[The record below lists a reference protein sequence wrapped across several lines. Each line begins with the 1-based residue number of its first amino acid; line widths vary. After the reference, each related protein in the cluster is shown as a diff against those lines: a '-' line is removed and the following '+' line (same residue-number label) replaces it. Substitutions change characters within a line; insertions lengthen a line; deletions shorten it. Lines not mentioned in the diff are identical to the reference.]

1 MEVAIEECEED
12 AEIEAEMISEISS
25 YAASLGTA
33 RCNDKPA
40 VNGAAGEAMPAEGG
54 ASTSESS
61 ESSEAS

>member
-1 MEVAIEECEED
+1 
-12 AEIEAEMISEISS
+12 MISEISS

-40 VNGAAGEAMPAEGG
+40 EEGAADEAMPAEEG

-61 ESSEAS
+61 ESSEGS

>member
-1 MEVAIEECEED
+1 MEVAVEECEED

-40 VNGAAGEAMPAEGG
+40 EEGAADEAMPAED
-54 ASTSESS
+54 
-61 ESSEAS
+61 